1 MGVATTTEIIE
12 QLDAIDVKNL
22 LNRMELYVRDRFYD
36 KSDRNKKGFQF
47 QDFCQQTLMKACDGT
62 RKWKPDNCSFEH
74 FIFWALQS
82 DLDSFFNQLNRTKDS
97 EESPHSEYIINIFH
111 KPEEEYGFDRNYEKI
126 DDETKIKEW
135 IQQLQEQG
143 ADKDEIEMFECF
155 AAGIHKPSE
164 IAELLDKPI
173 EVVYT
178 TSRRLR
184 RKKIKFNE
192 KWTSLKKQ

>member
-1 MGVATTTEIIE
+1 
-12 QLDAIDVKNL
+12 
-22 LNRMELYVRDRFYD
+22 MELYVRDRFYD

-47 QDFCQQTLMKACDGT
+47 QDFCQQTLTKACDGT

-82 DLDSFFNQLNRTKDS
+82 DLDSFFNQLKRTKDS
-97 EESPHSEYIINIFH
+97 EENPQSEYIINIPH
-111 KPEEEYGFDRNYEKI
+111 KPEEETYYDSNYKKI
-126 DDETKIKEW
+126 DDKTILEEW
-135 IQQLQEQG
+135 IKQLQEQG

-155 AAGIHKPSE
+155 TAGIHKPSE
-164 IAELLDKPI
+164 IAELLDKTI

-178 TSRRLR
+178 ISRRLR